1 MSGVWAAAADG
12 SEVLTL
18 YNPDDITAPYTNAQE
33 SFVGWL
39 DDDTLIAHSADINC
53 GSRSLRTYNIQ
64 TGEEQMLWS
73 GYLAE
78 VVFDPSTDVLLM
90 TIDRTIEDYC
100 DEPPGAAGVYQLGI
114 DFTDQILIG
123 APGYPIF
130 REEDEA
136 FYVGVEDRGMLRITP
151 AGQVDEI
158 PAPVNLHPFP
168 SPDREFWAWGST
180 DGLWI
185 GLYDEPPVKV
195 SGIESAAYLRWT
207 PDGSTLFFTDFST
220 IYRADKPGFTP
231 QVIADDL
238 ELTQFEPVWVF
249 E

>member
-1 MSGVWAAAADG
+1 AAADG

-18 YNPDDITAPYTNAQE
+18 YNPDDVTAPYANAQE

-39 DDDTLIAHSADINC
+39 DDETLIAHSADINC
-53 GSRSLRTYNIQ
+53 GSRSLRTYNIH

-78 VVFDPSTDVLLM
+78 VVFDPSTDILLM
-90 TIDRTIEDYC
+90 TIDRTIEDFC
-100 DEPPGAAGVYQLGI
+100 DEPAGVAGVYQLGV
-114 DFTDQILIG
+114 DFSEQILIG

-130 REEDEA
+130 REEDGA
-136 FYVGVEDRGMLRITP
+136 FYVGVEDRGMMRITT

-158 PAPVNLHPFP
+158 PAPVNLNPYP
-168 SPDREFWAWGST
+168 SPDGEFWAWGST

-185 GLYDEPPVKV
+185 GLYDEPPVQV
-195 SGIESAAYLRWT
+195 GGIEAAAYLRWT
-207 PDGSTLFFTDFST
+207 PDGSTLFFTDFSA

-231 QVIADDL
+231 QVITDDL
-238 ELTQFEPVWVF
+238 ELTQFEPVWVI